1 MAKKQNPKAKEVS
14 EWKKKE
20 VEKIR
25 KLAESYPT
33 IAIINLENLPTKQ
46 LQAIKKK
53 LKGKILT
60 KITKKRF
67 IKFAFDGSSQDRLKK
82 FSEHVTGVPGLLFS
96 KLGAFELFK
105 LLKESRSSA
114 PIKPGQIAPEDI
126 WVQAGPTPFAPG
138 PVISDFGKLGIKTA
152 VEGGKIA
159 IKQDAI
165 VVKKGEKA
173 SFEAASILSRLGIEP
188 MKIGINLTYVLE
200 NEDIYP
206 AEVLDIDTGAYI
218 ENIKKA
224 HLDAFA
230 LSLELGIINKDTVT
244 HLIKKAINDAKSLA
258 ISQDIMTSETTK
270 EILSKV
276 EAQAK
281 ALEGVISK

>member
-1 MAKKQNPKAKEVS
+1 MEAKQNRSEVP

-25 KLAESYPT
+25 KLAESYST
-33 IAIINLENLPTKQ
+33 IGIINLENLPTKQ

-53 LKGKILT
+53 LGDKILI

-67 IKFAFDGSSQDRLKK
+67 IKFAFDSSAQERLKK
-82 FSEHVTGVPGLLFS
+82 FSKHVTGAPGLLFS

-105 LLKESRSSA
+105 LLKESRRSA

-126 WVQAGPTPFAPG
+126 WIQSGPTPFTPG
-138 PVISDFGKLGIKTA
+138 PVISDFNKLGIKTS
-152 VEGGKIA
+152 VESGKIA
-159 IKQDAI
+159 ISKDSI
-165 VVKKGEKA
+165 VIKKGEKA
-173 SFEAASILSRLGIEP
+173 SFEAASILSKLGIEP

-206 AEVLDIDTGAYI
+206 AEILDIDVNAYLK
-218 ENIKKA
+218 NIRKA
-224 HLDAFA
+224 HSDAFA
-230 LSLELGIINKDTVT
+230 LSVELGIINKETIT
-244 HLIKKAINDAKSLA
+244 HLIKKAFNEAKSLA
-258 ISQDIMTSETTK
+258 IEQGILTSETIGNMLLKT
-270 EILSKV
+270 

-281 ALEGVISK
+281 ALEKAISK

>member
-1 MAKKQNPKAKEVS
+1 VAKSEYKREVPD
-14 EWKKKE
+14 WKKKK
-20 VEKIR
+20 VEEIR

-53 LKGKILT
+53 LKDKILV
-60 KITKKRF
+60 KVTKKIF
-67 IKFAFDGSSQDRLKK
+67 IKLAFEGSKQDRLKK
-82 FSEHVTGVPGLLFS
+82 FAEHVSGVPGLLFS

-105 LLKESRSSA
+105 LLKENRSSA

-126 WVQAGPTPFAPG
+126 WVPAGPTPFAPG
-138 PVISDFGKLGIKTA
+138 PIISDFGKLGIKTK

-159 IKQDAI
+159 INQDTV

-206 AEVLDIDTGAYI
+206 AEALDINVEDYI
-218 ENIKKA
+218 ANIKKA
-224 HLDAFA
+224 YTNSFA
-230 LSLELGIINKDTVT
+230 LSIELGIINKETAT
-244 HLIKKAINDAKSLA
+244 HLIKKAFNEAKTLA
-258 ISQDIMTSETTK
+258 ISQNILAPEVAKDILAK
-270 EILSKV
+270 A

-281 ALEGVISK
+281 ALESKLSK